1 MKQNQ
6 EKKAD
11 EKKEETPE
19 NKALTEL
26 FKAALSEQV
35 SDVRTTDRLVSS
47 PARLVESEGAI
58 PQEMQRIYK
67 AMQQEYTAPKKV
79 LELNP
84 DHALIKKVADCS
96 DEELRSQIIAQIYDD
111 ALIMDGEAP
120 DQVAMLERLQS
131 LMLKLLD

>member
-1 MKQNQ
+1 M
-6 EKKAD
+6 
-11 EKKEETPE
+11 
-19 NKALTEL
+19 
-26 FKAALSEQV
+26 